1 MANRTIEQAYVAID
15 QDAID
20 DLIRATWNVPADQQ
34 AGAARLLSYILL
46 KRSALRR
53 EKAKR

>member
-1 MANRTIEQAYVAID
+1 MANDLQQAYAAVD
-15 QDAID
+15 QSVID
-20 DLIRATWNVPADQQ
+20 DLTVATWNVPSDQQ

-46 KRSALRR
+46 KRSAIRR